1 MPILTNAAIEGYK
14 VDTDRKI
21 ARARYKIGDTYYNTP
36 IHRRE
41 RLPDGRVAVYF
52 SITPQKSGSVTVSE
66 VQLFDTNN
74 ELWAVKT
81 EKIVLNG
88 VQEGILYR
96 FTFDFKEV

>member
-1 MPILTNAAIEGYK
+1 MPILTATAIEGYK
-14 VDTDRKI
+14 VDTNMKI
-21 ARARYKIGDTYYNTP
+21 ARARYKIGSTYYETP

-41 RLPDGRVAVYF
+41 RLTDGRVAVYF
-52 SITPQKSGSVTVSE
+52 SITPGVSGNVTISE

-74 ELWAVKT
+74 DLWAFKT
-81 EKIVLNG
+81 ESIAISG